1 MELSSLRGMNTV
13 ENVSSELRW
22 VGAVLG
28 AEHQPQVAARYIHMS
43 AIYFSL
49 ANPQQ
54 LETYE
59 VTIFLLFCFIVPI
72 LTQLHIQANFNSF

>member
-43 AIYFSL
+43 AIYFS
-49 ANPQQ
+49 P
-54 LETYE
+54 
-59 VTIFLLFCFIVPI
+59 LLSI
-72 LTQLHIQANFNSF
+72 HNSSRPTK